1 MKWLFSD
8 TSTKEPKAQFRTKRA
23 AIEYGKA
30 KANGIFIVWKDKPAH
45 AAAGFATKLKE
56 TMQ

>member
-8 TSTKEPKAQFRTKRA
+8 TSTKEPKARFRTKRA
-23 AIEYGKA
+23 AIDHGKRFS
-30 KANGIFIVWKDKPAH
+30 NGVFIVWKDKPAN

-56 TMQ
+56 AAQ

>member
-23 AIEYGKA
+23 AIEYGKR
-30 KANGIFIVWKDKPAH
+30 NGKRHLYRV
-45 AAAGFATKLKE
+45 E
-56 TMQ
+56 R

>member
-23 AIEYGKA
+23 AIDYGKRF
-30 KANGIFIVWKDKPAH
+30 ANGVFIVWKEKPINT
-45 AAAGFATKLKE
+45 AAGFATKVKE
-56 TMQ
+56 TLQ